1 MPNELT
7 TPWADREELRQLLLT
22 ARESCTRDFLLIAL
36 LGLNGLRASEAIGAA
51 VPDLGASGGHR
62 TLRVTRKGSKAGI
75 VPLAL
80 PVVAAVDDFLEGR
93 EAGPL
98 IARLNRAGAVAEPF
112 LGISRQA
119 VYDRVQK
126 LAREAGVN
134 PALSPHSL
142 RRSFVTISLQ
152 DGVPLHL
159 VQDAVGH
166 SSPHTTMLYNRNRH
180 NLDSNPTFKLAEGL
194 LEGVS

>member
-7 TPWADREELRQLLLT
+7 TPWADRDELRKLLAIAQKT
-22 ARESCTRDFLLIAL
+22 SPRDFLLIAL

-62 TLRVTRKGSKAGI
+62 TLRVTRKGSKAGV
-75 VPLAL
+75 VPLAP
-80 PVVAAVDDFLEGR
+80 PVGLAVDDFLGGR
-93 EAGPL
+93 PSGPL
-98 IARLNRAGAVAEPF
+98 LARLNRAGEVAEPL

-152 DGVPLHL
+152 NGVPLHQ
-159 VQDAVGH
+159 VQLAVGH
-166 SSPHTTMLYNRNRH
+166 SSPTTTMIYNRDAG
-180 NLDSNPTFKLAEGL
+180 NLEDNPTFELAEGL
-194 LEGVS
+194 LS